1 MRLIARSLVVLTV
14 FFAASTLA
22 ARADSF
28 SYSFTD
34 TTDSVV
40 DYNYFTYISPTLI
53 TTTTTFLPLTCRIN
67 GVACS
72 YVMFTFDPTST
83 VGPAELTLQAPKTGD
98 GYFFNSV
105 DFLTTPGTNTAFNGH
120 LTLTIT
126 DLSTTS
132 SVPEP
137 STIALLGTGI
147 LGLAGAARRKF
158 LQA

>member
-1 MRLIARSLVVLTV
+1 MRLFARSAALLAVLIA
-14 FFAASTLA
+14 AASVS

-34 TTDSVV
+34 TTDAP
-40 DYNYFTYISPTLI
+40 NQIFFTYVSPTLI
-53 TTTTTFLPLTCRIN
+53 TTTTTFVPLTCMVESNPCIN
-67 GVACS
+67 AT
-72 YVMFTFDPTST
+72 FTFDPTST
-83 VGPAELTLQAPKTGD
+83 VDPAEISLQGSKTGIGD
-98 GYFFNSV
+98 FFTSTA
-105 DFLTTPGTNTAFNGH
+105 FLTTLGTNTAFDGH
-120 LTLTIT
+120 VTLTIT